1 MKLTRRAMLGGAAT
15 LPLAGAAAA
24 CGSRGAQTHAAS
36 TDDERVHSAEVRTWR
51 GVRALFDLSPDEHH
65 LTAFILSPHSR
76 PVRAAIA
83 RHRAGMDAEPHRY
96 EQRNADLEGK
106 AAQAAADY
114 LATDVGQVALT
125 DSTTMGLGTF
135 FGGMRL
141 KAGDE
146 VLMTAHDHFTARGAI
161 DLATGRA
168 DARRIEIELY
178 PPSAPEQ
185 ASVDAIV
192 SAYDRAITSATR
204 AVLVT
209 WVHSASGVRMPVRD
223 IAAVVRR
230 HNRDRPEAERALLV
244 VDGVHGLGTNAAS
257 RVEDLGA
264 DVLIAGCHKWLAGP
278 RGTGLVWA
286 RPEGWRRTG
295 PFITSWSS
303 WGGEDAPGARMTPG
317 GYHSFEHRWA
327 LGPALALQQLIGPER
342 IAQRIE
348 QLNTRLREGLSEL
361 RGVTV
366 HAPRDPALH
375 SGLTTFTVGERSA
388 ADTIEHLYTRDR
400 VVGSVTPYAVQ
411 LARLGTS
418 WMNTET
424 EVDAAVAA
432 VAAIQR

>member
-1 MKLTRRAMLGGAAT
+1 MSPRLTRRAALGAAA
-15 LPLAGAAAA
+15 LPLAGALAA
-24 CGSRGAQTHAAS
+24 CGSREARPSSSGS
-36 TDDERVHSAEVRTWR
+36 EDERVHSAEVASWA
-51 GVRALFDLSPDEHH
+51 GVRSLFDLSPDQHH

-96 EQRNADLEGK
+96 EQANAHLENE

-114 LATDVGQVALT
+114 LATDVDQVALT

-141 KAGDE
+141 ESGDE
-146 VLMTAHDHFTARGAI
+146 VLMTAHDHFTARGAV
-161 DLATGRA
+161 DLAVARA
-168 DARRIEIELY
+168 GARRVEIELY
-178 PPSAPEQ
+178 PPTAPEQ
-185 ASVDAIV
+185 ASVDAIAT
-192 SAYDRAITSATR
+192 AYDRAITDATR

-209 WVHSASGVRMPVRD
+209 WVHSATGLRMPVRD
-223 IAAVVRR
+223 IADVVRR
-230 HNRDRPEAERALLV
+230 HNRDRPEKDRALLV
-244 VDGVHGLGTNAAS
+244 VDGVHGLGTTAS
-257 RVEDLGA
+257 PRIEDLGA

-286 RPEGWRRTG
+286 RRAAWRRTG

-303 WGGEDAPGARMTPG
+303 WGGEDAPGAAMTPG

-327 LGPALALQQLIGPER
+327 LGPAFALQQLIGPER
-342 IAQRIE
+342 IAGRIE
-348 QLNTRLREGLSEL
+348 QLNRRLRDGLAEL

-375 SGLTTFTVGERSA
+375 SGLTTFTVANRSA
-388 ADTIEHLYTRDR
+388 ADTIEHLYTGRR

-418 WMNTET
+418 WMNTEA

-432 VAAIQR
+432 VAAVR